1 MGDQDDA
8 IIDAPLTMDDD
19 DDNFDQKLSDSADVV
34 MRMKQE
40 IQMSTPP
47 QSPCPCPP
55 SPTNSMLL
63 KGAAISPL
71 TDFTRRRSKSVD
83 DQDLNGSAHLE
94 SVEKDLIRFDF
105 DIRRAMPLPEHTHD
119 TKEIEEVIHDETL
132 TPLVVNRQLY
142 RAHRKMR
149 LAVLEASKRFEDQQM
164 ERAKAELQAEQQRK
178 DESSSRFGAG
188 LVMRRGHKKE
198 VSSETIRSLMMQRE
212 KQHQTVINDAV
223 RKSGR
228 GKRARKK
235 TVSDMSGMMSA
246 IAPEE
251 LQKQVKTNA
260 DSSKPFDLRSPNI
273 TRASSENQPELL
285 LHDITKPEPTV
296 PG

>member
-83 DQDLNGSAHLE
+83 DQDIDAPKETE
-94 SVEKDLIRFDF
+94 SVEQDHIHFNF

-119 TKEIEEVIHDETL
+119 RKEIEEVIHDESL

-149 LAVLEASKRFEDQQM
+149 LAVLEASKRFEDHQM
-164 ERAKAELQAEQQRK
+164 KRTRAELQKQQQQK
-178 DESSSRFGAG
+178 ESSSRFGAG

-198 VSSETIRSLMMQRE
+198 VSSETIRALMRQRE
-212 KQHQTVINDAV
+212 KHHESQLNDAAK
-223 RKSGR
+223 RSGR
-228 GKRARKK
+228 AKTHRKK
-235 TVSDMSGMMSA
+235 TVSDMSAMLNA
-246 IAPEE
+246 INPD
-251 LQKQVKTNA
+251 VG
-260 DSSKPFDLRSPNI
+260 SPTEINI
-273 TRASSENQPELL
+273 ISEP
-285 LHDITKPEPTV
+285 IS
-296 PG
+296 

>member
-71 TDFTRRRSKSVD
+71 TDFTSRRSKSVD
-83 DQDLNGSAHLE
+83 DQDIDAPKETE
-94 SVEKDLIRFDF
+94 SVEQDHIHFNF

-119 TKEIEEVIHDETL
+119 RKEIEEVIHDETL

-142 RAHRKMR
+142 RAHRKVR
-149 LAVLEASKRFEDQQM
+149 LAVLEASKRFEDQQV
-164 ERAKAELQAEQQRK
+164 ERTKAELQARQQ
-178 DESSSRFGAG
+178 DESSSRLGAG

-198 VSSETIRSLMMQRE
+198 VSSETIRSLMMQRQ
-212 KQHQTVINDAV
+212 KQHETVINDAA
-223 RKSGR
+223 RKAGR
-228 GKRARKK
+228 GKRIRKK

-246 IAPEE
+246 ISPEE
-251 LQKQVKTNA
+251 LKIN
-260 DSSKPFDLRSPNI
+260 SKPIKADAR
-273 TRASSENQPELL
+273 
-285 LHDITKPEPTV
+285 K
-296 PG
+296 